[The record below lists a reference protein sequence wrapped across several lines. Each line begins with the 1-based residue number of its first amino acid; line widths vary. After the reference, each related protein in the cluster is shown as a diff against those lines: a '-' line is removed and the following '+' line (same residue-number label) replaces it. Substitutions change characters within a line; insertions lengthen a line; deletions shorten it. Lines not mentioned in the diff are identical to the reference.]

1 MEQVIYSQP
10 TDMKGL
16 AEALEQA
23 TDKTVLLGGGTDL
36 LIMIRK
42 KHPSIDRYISLGKI
56 PELEKIE
63 EQEGFLKIGAMA
75 THRQIAGNPLV
86 KKYFPALSMACS
98 HVGSQQIRNKGTIG
112 GSLANASPAGDMMPC
127 VFLFEG
133 EIEIYNKNQEYR
145 RISGEE
151 FLIGNQRTSLSLGE
165 AVSALWLPIREE
177 RKSCFV
183 KLGARTDVTIAQIS
197 LALSWEKKEK
207 AIESVRAYLGAVDV
221 RPLYLP
227 EAEELLSGEISRE
240 KKDALA
246 ESLRDRIQGIRE
258 RRKRQPKL
266 RITEAERLYKERA
279 VKGIVYDAAEYM
291 EES

>member
-10 TDMKGL
+10 TDMDGL
-16 AEALEQA
+16 ARALGQA
-23 TDKTVLLGGGTDL
+23 TEKTVLLGGGTDL
-36 LIMIRK
+36 LIMIQK
-42 KHPSIDRYISLGKI
+42 KHPPIDRYISLGKI
-56 PELEKIE
+56 PDLGKIE
-63 EQEGFLKIGAMA
+63 EQDGFLKIGAMA
-75 THRQIAGNPLV
+75 THHQIARNPLV
-86 KKYFPALSMACS
+86 EKYFPALSMACS

-127 VFLFEG
+127 VFLF
-133 EIEIYNKNQEYR
+133 K
-145 RISGEE
+145 
-151 FLIGNQRTSLSLGE
+151 GNQRTALSLGE

-291 EES
+291 EEP

>member
-16 AEALEQA
+16 AEALEKA

-36 LIMIRK
+36 LIMTRK
-42 KHPSIDRYISLGKI
+42 KHPSIDRYISLGKM

-151 FLIGNQRTSLSLGE
+151 FLVGNQRTALSLGE
-165 AVSALWLPIREE
+165 AVSAVCLPIEE
-177 RKSCFV
+177 VRRSCFV

>member
-16 AEALEQA
+16 AEALEKA

-151 FLIGNQRTSLSLGE
+151 FLVGNQRTALSLGE
-165 AVSALWLPIREE
+165 AVSAVWLPIEEE

>member
-10 TDMKGL
+10 TDMDGL
-16 AEALEQA
+16 AEALGQA
-23 TDKTVLLGGGTDL
+23 TEKTVLLGGGTDL
-36 LIMIRK
+36 LIMIQK
-42 KHPSIDRYISLGKI
+42 KHPPIDRYISLGKI
-56 PELEKIE
+56 PDLGKIE
-63 EQEGFLKIGAMA
+63 EQDGFLKIGAMA
-75 THRQIAGNPLV
+75 THHQIAGNPLV
-86 KKYFPALSMACS
+86 EKYFPALSMACS

-127 VFLFEG
+127 VFLFKG

-151 FLIGNQRTSLSLGE
+151 FLIGNQRTALSLGE

-197 LALSWEKKEK
+197 LALSWEKKEN
-207 AIESVRAYLGAVDV
+207 AIEAVRAYLGAVDV

-246 ESLRDRIQGIRE
+246 ESLRARIQGIRE

-291 EES
+291 EEP

>member
-16 AEALEQA
+16 AEALEKA

-127 VFLFEG
+127 VLLFEG

-151 FLIGNQRTSLSLGE
+151 FLVGNQRTALSLGE
-165 AVSALWLPIREE
+165 AVSAVWLPIEVE

-183 KLGARTDVTIAQIS
+183 KLGARTDGTIAQIS